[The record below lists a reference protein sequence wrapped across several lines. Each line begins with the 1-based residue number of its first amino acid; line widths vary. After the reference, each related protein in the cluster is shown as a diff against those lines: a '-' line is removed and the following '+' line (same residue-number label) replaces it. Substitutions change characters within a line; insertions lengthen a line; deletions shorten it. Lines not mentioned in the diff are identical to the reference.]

1 MSGRVIN
8 DLDIENAIFS
18 KLRYA
23 RGGTCTIT
31 VKEILKDLNKS
42 NGLHCIYAHKDP
54 RGSQQIRKILLKL
67 GFTYIPADSSHG
79 TGKYRIEG
87 YKFKLSSSSG
97 VVAAC

>member
-1 MSGRVIN
+1 MCRRWNEEI
-8 DLDIENAIFS
+8 DIENAIFD

-31 VKEILKDLNKS
+31 VKEILKDLNRS
-42 NGLHCIYAHKDP
+42 NGTRCIYSQKDP
-54 RGSQQIRKILLKL
+54 RGSQQIRNVLLNL

-87 YKFKLSSSSG
+87 YKLKMSSSVG
-97 VVAAC
+97 VVTAC

>member
-1 MSGRVIN
+1 MCRRWNEEI
-8 DLDIENAIFS
+8 DIENAIFD

-23 RGGTCTIT
+23 RGGRCTIT
-31 VKEILKDLNKS
+31 VKEILKDLNRS
-42 NGLHCIYAHKDP
+42 NGTRCVYAHKDP
-54 RGSQQIRKILLKL
+54 RGSQQIRNVLLNL

>member
-1 MSGRVIN
+1 MCHRRN
-8 DLDIENAIFS
+8 DEIDIENAIFT

-31 VKEILKDLNKS
+31 VKEILKDLNKT
-42 NGLHCIYAHKDP
+42 NGLQCTYAHKDP

-87 YKFKLSSSSG
+87 YKFKLSSCSG
-97 VVAAC
+97 GVAAC